1 MSRLEELCFR
11 AHRMDLEEDFYPY
24 GDGGEVRAALRR
36 KEEELVLAAQLG
48 NALLSEN
55 RQLKEEKNKLLD
67 QYTEKIEELEQDRYD
82 LRLKLQGCQ
91 AQWESQVGEL
101 ERDIWVLNAQAERL
115 TRQLSEAER
124 EKSRSEEQHNQIS
137 QQLQEQLHAAME
149 EKLAITAELQSL
161 KKLGDRGHP
170 KIQDEEL
177 LNALKDKVARLTER
191 EQSLEQDLK
200 TVCEENASLKDSVSL
215 LDKQLAMQKQQI
227 SKQTQQLAEAS
238 QEAELGKGKVQDLQS
253 QIEELQEEVSLQRTA
268 DGNAS
273 LLSEMERS
281 IDAINWS
288 QDKEQVNSPA
298 KQNPKHNTSISPV
311 MNKHSAKFMIIILE
325 GCTWDNPKVIQ
336 EVSSIIHM
344 LLPVSHGMETSCSQE
359 DSLQGMLG
367 QLKNAAERIVHNK
380 TRQEL
385 KRPIVGGDTALCENT
400 ARIQELQDQNTQLL
414 KENAELRLK
423 ADSRLDKEIIQRAIK
438 DRDDAIS
445 KKTAVEAELVR
456 CRNDMMNLN
465 NQLLEAI
472 QRKLELSQELEAWQ
486 DDIQVIINQQL
497 KSQTE
502 QQMPSKRSGGG
513 GLSFFRKPLKASSSV
528 SCIPD
533 GTTVPNRSPWK
544 NWLKVTK

>member
-55 RQLKEEKNKLLD
+55 RQLKEEKTKLQE

-101 ERDIWVLNAQAERL
+101 ERDVRVLSAQAERL

-124 EKSRSEEQHNQIS
+124 EKSRSEEQHNQFS
-137 QQLQEQLHAAME
+137 HQLQEQLQAAME
-149 EKLAITAELQSL
+149 EKLAVTAELQSL
-161 KKLGDRGHP
+161 KKLGDRGHSRL
-170 KIQDEEL
+170 QDEEL
-177 LNALKDKVARLTER
+177 INALKDEVARLTER
-191 EQSLEQDLK
+191 EQSLEQHLK
-200 TVCEENASLKDSVSL
+200 TVREENASLKDTVSL
-215 LDKQLAMQKQQI
+215 LDEQLAMQKQQI
-227 SKQTQQLAEAS
+227 SRQTQQLAEAC
-238 QEAELGKGKVQDLQS
+238 QEVELGKGKVQDLQS

-268 DGNAS
+268 DGNTS

-281 IDAINWS
+281 LDAFNWS
-288 QDKEQVNSPA
+288 QDKEQV
-298 KQNPKHNTSISPV
+298 
-311 MNKHSAKFMIIILE
+311 
-325 GCTWDNPKVIQ
+325 IQ
-336 EVSSIIHM
+336 EVSSILHM
-344 LLPVSHGMETSCSQE
+344 LHPVSHGSEALCNQE

-367 QLKNAAERIVHNK
+367 QLKSVAERIVHNE
-380 TRQEL
+380 TL
-385 KRPIVGGDTALCENT
+385 
-400 ARIQELQDQNTQLL
+400 QNTQLL
-414 KENAELRLK
+414 KENTELN
-423 ADSRLDKEIIQRAIK
+423 ADSRRNKEIIQRAIK

-445 KKTAVEAELVR
+445 KKIAVEAELVR
-456 CRNDMMNLN
+456 CRNDMMYLN

-502 QQMPSKRSGGG
+502 QQMQSKRSGGG
-513 GLSFFRKPLKASSSV
+513 RLSFFRKPLKASSSV
-528 SCIPD
+528 SCIPEA
-533 GTTVPNRSPWK
+533 TTVPNRSPWK
-544 NWLKVTK
+544 NWLKVAK

>member
-1 MSRLEELCFR
+1 LTTENLHTELVKRYVSAETVYRCIMSRLEELCFR

-288 QDKEQVNSPA
+288 QDKEQV
-298 KQNPKHNTSISPV
+298 
-311 MNKHSAKFMIIILE
+311 
-325 GCTWDNPKVIQ
+325 IQ